1 MGKYGSGVSMK
12 TVIELEV
19 REVEGILDYY
29 KLPQE
34 EKAQVIDAL
43 KEMAYQ
49 WCSSNATA
57 CALEDAVMKFCND
70 ETAQNV
76 LREAVAGGVRE
87 HQFAATYPF
96 E

>member
-1 MGKYGSGVSMK
+1 MK

-19 REVEGILDYY
+19 EEVEGILDNNN
-29 KLPQE
+29 LPEE

-49 WCSSNATA
+49 WCSSNAIA

-70 ETAQNV
+70 ETAKNV
-76 LREAVAGGVRE
+76 LREAVVGRARE
-87 HQFAATYPF
+87 EKFVATYPF
-96 E
+96 D

>member
-1 MGKYGSGVSMK
+1 MK

-19 REVEGILDYY
+19 EEVEGILDNNN
-29 KLPQE
+29 LPEE

-87 HQFAATYPF
+87 ERFVATYPF

>member
-1 MGKYGSGVSMK
+1 MK

-19 REVEGILDYY
+19 GEVEGILDNNN
-29 KLPQE
+29 LSEE

-49 WCSSNATA
+49 WCSSNAVA

-76 LREAVAGGVRE
+76 LREAVTGGVRE

>member
-1 MGKYGSGVSMK
+1 MK

-29 KLPQE
+29 NLPEE

-70 ETAQNV
+70 ETAKNV
-76 LREAVAGGVRE
+76 LREAVAGRARE
-87 HQFAATYPF
+87 EKFVATYPF
-96 E
+96 D